1 MVTKPCNAIFL
12 FYVCIHESEI
22 NLKLNVYSWKHELSM
37 GY

>member
-1 MVTKPCNAIFL
+1 MITKPRNAIFL

-22 NLKLNVYSWKHELSM
+22 NLKLNAYSWKHELSM